1 MLEQL
6 FYLVRR
12 AEKILRNEGA
22 EFRLSPLFFRTVSVI
37 LKNPEITADTIS
49 KTIVADKALVA
60 RTLTE
65 LEERGLI
72 ERKRNPMDK
81 RSYLL
86 VPTDKLLAIKEQ
98 IFRVEKETEAEI
110 REIAAKEG
118 IKLW

>member
-6 FYLVRR
+6 FYLVRS

-22 EFRLSPLFFRTVSVI
+22 SLRLSPLFFRTVSVI
-37 LKNPEITADTIS
+37 LKQPEITADAVS
-49 KTIVADKALVA
+49 KAIVADKALVA

-65 LEERGLI
+65 LEGKGLI
-72 ERKRNPMDK
+72 VRKRNPMDK

-86 VPTDKLLAIKEQ
+86 VPTKALLAVKEQ
-98 IFRVEKETEAEI
+98 IFEIERDTEAKV
-110 REIAAKEG
+110 RELAAKEG